1 MEQTSKAQLKAG
13 AMDREAVEMGE
24 EYDYVFDESV
34 QIQFMADM
42 EDRIEGTMSGK
53 DAALQAQIDEAQA
66 RGALTFLSLPPSLLC

>member
-1 MEQTSKAQLKAG
+1 MEQTAKAQLQTG
-13 AMDREAVEMGE
+13 ALDRKVEEMGE

-66 RGALTFLSLPPSLLC
+66 RGASALLSLI